1 MGFGI
6 SPPITS
12 HQHADFSVAHDE
24 AAIIPLILRAQ
35 AASVAAGRETSFIST
50 PWSPP
55 GWMKSNGRMSC
66 FPLGPLD
73 CALLPEFQ
81 PAWALYLSHY
91 LTAYAAAGVNV
102 WGITVQ
108 VCAEW
113 HCLQG

>member
-1 MGFGI
+1 MLN
-6 SPPITS
+6 
-12 HQHADFSVAHDE
+12 FSIAHDE
-24 AAIIPLILRAQ
+24 AAIIPFILSAQ
-35 AASVAAGRETSFIST
+35 AAAAGFGRDLRFVST

-81 PAWALYLSHY
+81 PAWALYISRY
-91 LTAYAAAGVNV
+91 LTAYAAAGVHV

-108 VCAEW
+108 AREER
-113 HCLQG
+113 CLRCLCMRRSA